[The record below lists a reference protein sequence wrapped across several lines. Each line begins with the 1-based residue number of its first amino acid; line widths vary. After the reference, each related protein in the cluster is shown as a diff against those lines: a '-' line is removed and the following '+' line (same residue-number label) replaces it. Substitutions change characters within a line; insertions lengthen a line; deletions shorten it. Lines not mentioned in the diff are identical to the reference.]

1 MKSYVGYYTD
11 NIRDKSSSGGI
22 FSALADYVFKK
33 NGVVYGVSMS
43 EDFYSAH
50 YTRVSCAKN
59 INKLIGSK
67 YMQASVGNAF
77 RNVKLD
83 LDARR
88 VVLFVGTACQ
98 INGLKSFLNINYDKL
113 ICVDIICHG
122 VPSKMLWKQY
132 LQNREK
138 QIGKCRYLNFRSK
151 DQGWY
156 NSGIKENEI
165 YTPQNENTYMRLFLK
180 DLCLR
185 PSCYECIS
193 KKNIL
198 SDFTLGDFWG
208 VNNIAPEMN
217 DDRGLSVIILRTVKA
232 QKIIES
238 IREQLVLKEV
248 TYDEAVQDNPAEY
261 ESAKR
266 PIARKNFYRDLQSM
280 TFNNFEKKYL
290 ETTVYWKI
298 YGKIKRKLSK
308 LI

>member
-11 NIRDKSSSGGI
+11 NIRNKSSSGGI
-22 FSALADYVFKK
+22 FSALADYVLKK

-43 EDFYSAH
+43 EDLYSAH
-50 YTRVSCAKN
+50 YTKVLCEED

-67 YMQASVGNAF
+67 YIQASVGNAF
-77 RNVKLD
+77 REVKMD
-83 LDARR
+83 LDAGC

-98 INGLKSFLNINYDKL
+98 INGLKSFLNIEYDTL

-138 QIGKCRYLNFRSK
+138 QIGKCQYLNFRSK
-151 DQGWY
+151 DLGWY
-156 NSGIKENEI
+156 KSGIKENEI
-165 YTPQNENTYMRLFLK
+165 YTPQNENIYMRLFLK

-185 PSCYECIS
+185 PSCYECIN
-193 KKNIL
+193 KKNKL

-208 VNNIAPEMN
+208 VNDIAPEMN

-232 QKIIES
+232 QKILES
-238 IREQLVLKEV
+238 LRKQLVLKEV
-248 TYDEAVQDNPAEY
+248 TYVQAIQDNPAEY

-266 PIARKNFYRDLQSM
+266 PSTRKYFYRDLQLM
-280 TFNNFEKKYL
+280 NFNNFEKKYL

-298 YGKIKRKLSK
+298 LGKIKRKLSI